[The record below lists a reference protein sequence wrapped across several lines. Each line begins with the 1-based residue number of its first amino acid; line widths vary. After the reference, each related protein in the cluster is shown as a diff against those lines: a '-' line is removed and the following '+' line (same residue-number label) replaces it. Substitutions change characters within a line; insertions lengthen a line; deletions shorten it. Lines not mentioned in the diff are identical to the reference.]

1 MASAVIH
8 LAVAKELLPYL
19 EVANVNEYYLGS
31 IAPDIAKLVGETKQK
46 SHFLYKEREDVPNIK
61 MFTNKYKDFKK
72 NSFDLGY
79 YIHLFTDKIWFDKFL
94 RKLVQNSSV
103 KLLDGTIIECS
114 KEQFVNLIYSDYTN
128 LNIELIDEY
137 NIDLSLFYEEFQI
150 PNTKIEEIPKDK
162 LYILIN
168 EMGIIIENFR
178 QEKEY
183 ILDIFL
189 IENFISEVKERI
201 LNELKNYV

>member
-46 SHFLYKEREDVPNIK
+46 SHFLYNEKEDVPNIK
-61 MFTNKYKDFKK
+61 MFTNKYKNFKK

-94 RKLVQNSSV
+94 RNLVQNSSV

-189 IENFISEVKERI
+189 IENFISEVKEKI
-201 LNELKNYV
+201 LNELKNYI

>member
-201 LNELKNYV
+201 LNELKNYI

>member
-137 NIDLSLFYEEFQI
+137 NIDLSLFYEKFQI

-201 LNELKNYV
+201 LNELKNYI